1 MINILLPS
9 HFTEVT
15 INTQTTTAAATDD
28 YGVITPTLVQTFDCE
43 PNDPTSLNFDIPF
56 VADEVC
62 EDDDTLVFEITTQT
76 TGWCAGDPDHVTYDT
91 VTYNIL
97 EDEGEKFKAIYCILL
112 LSLYYV
118 DIIITSMVAYA
129 RVQYS
134 KICITVKQNL
144 RSQNQLKIRK

>member
-1 MINILLPS
+1 MLNIL
-9 HFTEVT
+9 FTFHSIDVSV
-15 INTQTTTAAATDD
+15 NAQTTATVTAD
-28 YGVITPTLVQTFDCE
+28 YSVTPTLVQTFDCV

-62 EDDDTLVFEITTQT
+62 EDDETLIFEITTQT